1 MSVHQNQMMMMV
13 CEVNDMLQNMRTTGE
28 EENASPTC
36 ANCGEGEESSD
47 SLKAC
52 AACKMVKYCSR
63 ECQIAHR
70 PKHKKECRKR
80 AAELHDEKLFKHPP
94 PKDEDCPICF
104 LRMPTISTGRRYMSC
119 CGKVICSGCFHAN
132 AHIDLK
138 KQLCPFCRTPA
149 PFSKKENIER
159 LNKRVEAGEAEAIY
173 NKGGFFLDG
182 EYGLPQDYAK
192 ALELWQRAGELGY
205 YKSYYNIGNAYYSGR
220 GVEMDGK
227 KGTHYFG
234 IAAIR
239 GDVDARHVL
248 GCIEWNAGNM
258 DRARKHWMIAVRDG
272 KSLNSVKRSFMD
284 GHTTKEDYSKA
295 LRAYQEYLNEVKSD
309 QRDKAA
315 ALDNRYK
322 YIE

>member
-1 MSVHQNQMMMMV
+1 
-13 CEVNDMLQNMRTTGE
+13 
-28 EENASPTC
+28 
-36 ANCGEGEESSD
+36 
-47 SLKAC
+47 
-52 AACKMVKYCSR
+52 
-63 ECQIAHR
+63 
-70 PKHKKECRKR
+70 
-80 AAELHDEKLFKHPP
+80 
-94 PKDEDCPICF
+94 
-104 LRMPTISTGRRYMSC
+104 
-119 CGKVICSGCFHAN
+119 
-132 AHIDLK
+132 
-138 KQLCPFCRTPA
+138 
-149 PFSKKENIER
+149 
-159 LNKRVEAGEAEAIY
+159 
-173 NKGGFFLDG
+173 
-182 EYGLPQDYAK
+182 
-192 ALELWQRAGELGY
+192 
-205 YKSYYNIGNAYYSGR
+205 
-220 GVEMDGK
+220 MDGK

-234 IAAIR
+234 IAAMR

>member
-28 EENASPTC
+28 EEKNASPTC
-36 ANCGEGEESSD
+36 ANCGKGEESSD

-70 PKHKKECRKR
+70 PKHKMECRKR

-173 NKGGFFLDG
+173 NK
-182 EYGLPQDYAK
+182 
-192 ALELWQRAGELGY
+192 
-205 YKSYYNIGNAYYSGR
+205 
-220 GVEMDGK
+220 
-227 KGTHYFG
+227 
-234 IAAIR
+234 
-239 GDVDARHVL
+239 
-248 GCIEWNAGNM
+248 
-258 DRARKHWMIAVRDG
+258 
-272 KSLNSVKRSFMD
+272 
-284 GHTTKEDYSKA
+284 
-295 LRAYQEYLNEVKSD
+295 
-309 QRDKAA
+309 
-315 ALDNRYK
+315 
-322 YIE
+322 